1 MLGSGMKLKSSI
13 LLTAVFAASSAIA
26 QTPANVTDDDRA
38 AIQVLVG
45 QYAQAL
51 GGCKATEFAD
61 LFAPDGAFVSGFRGR
76 MVGHDRLVML
86 VESERQCIAPAA
98 AKGGGAPKG
107 GAPRPAPTAT
117 LEVTAKGV
125 KGLVNAG
132 AAEYQDE
139 YVKTPQ
145 GWRFAS
151 RTVVVAAEKA
161 AGLDAPD
168 MLAIDRLSAGKL
180 GDYFEPDQN
189 GVKRLMTSGVRLA
202 VKDGQ
207 VTGRAFLKD
216 GSYNDDVYER
226 VAPGNWK
233 LKASTHVAK

>member
-1 MLGSGMKLKSSI
+1 MKLLRSSI
-13 LLTAVFAASSAIA
+13 LLTAVFAGVSAFA
-26 QTPANVTDDDRA
+26 QSTNLTDDDRA
-38 AIQVLVG
+38 AIQALVG

-51 GGCKATEFAD
+51 GGCKAEEFAD
-61 LFAPDGAFVSGFRGR
+61 LFAADGAFVSGFRGR
-76 MVGHDRLVML
+76 MVGRDRLVKL

-98 AKGGGAPKG
+98 GKSGGAPKAGAKG
-107 GAPRPAPTAT
+107 GAPRPAPAAT
-117 LEVTAKGV
+117 IEVTATGV

-151 RTVVVAAEKA
+151 RTVVTTGEKT

-180 GDYFEPDQN
+180 GDYYEPDQN
-189 GVKRLMTSGVRLA
+189 GIQRLMTSGVRLA

-207 VTGRAFLKD
+207 VTGRAYLKD

-226 VAPGNWK
+226 IAPGKWK
-233 LKASTHVAK
+233 IKSSTHVAK